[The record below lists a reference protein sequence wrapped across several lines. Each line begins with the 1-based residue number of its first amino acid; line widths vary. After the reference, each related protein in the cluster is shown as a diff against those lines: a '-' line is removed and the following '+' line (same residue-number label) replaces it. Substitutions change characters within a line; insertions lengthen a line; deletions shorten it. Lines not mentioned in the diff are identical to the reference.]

1 MDLCIES
8 PYMPAKGET
17 IIGGNFL
24 TNGGG
29 KGANQATAASKLGGN
44 VFMCGAVGDDDFG
57 KTLKSNLSNVGVNV
71 DCVKTVTGV
80 STGIAVILLSQGDNR
95 IILDKGANAC
105 ITTSDVD
112 NFLST
117 AKQGD
122 IFLTQLENP
131 IEIVGYALKKAKEQ
145 GLYTILNP
153 APANKEIMPYLMWVD
168 LITPNE
174 TEMQILGGK
183 ENLFAN
189 GIKQVVTTLGSK
201 GYEVSDKANAKIY
214 PCIDVK
220 VVDTTAAGDT
230 LCGGLAVGLS
240 RGDTIEN
247 SCAYGSKAASIAC
260 TKKGAQSSIPTEA
273 EVKNF

>member
-1 MDLCIES
+1 MKNIYTLGSLNMDLCIES

-57 KTLKSNLSNVGVNV
+57 KTLKSNLSNAGVNV

-80 STGIAVILLSQGDNR
+80 STGIAVIILSQGDNR

-105 ITTSDVD
+105 ITESDVD
-112 NFLST
+112 KFLST

-131 IEIVGYALKKAKEQ
+131 IEVIGYGLKKAKEK
-145 GLYTILNP
+145 GLFTVLNP
-153 APANKEIMPYLMWVD
+153 APATVEIMPYLMWVD

-174 TEMQILGGK
+174 TEMQIYLML
-183 ENLFAN
+183 LF
-189 GIKQVVTTLGSK
+189 
-201 GYEVSDKANAKIY
+201 
-214 PCIDVK
+214 
-220 VVDTTAAGDT
+220 
-230 LCGGLAVGLS
+230 
-240 RGDTIEN
+240 IEIIVFTQKT
-247 SCAYGSKAASIAC
+247 CLFK
-260 TKKGAQSSIPTEA
+260 
-273 EVKNF
+273 